1 MSAQRAWTAI
11 NRPIV
16 VINLLHFKNATKSLW
31 QNLLLASMRAL
42 WLVLASLASAQD
54 AEEGCCSDDLT
65 RDAVESNAVESCGTD
80 QLTRGAAATTT
91 TRATPT
97 AQPGAWDIAPSVLIQ
112 PGEFRMGT
120 DRPRIFVDGEAPSRR
135 VALSRAFLMDVYE
148 ATNDDFAAFVD
159 ATGYVTD
166 SERFGWSF
174 VFHLELSEA
183 RRAAIDKA
191 VDGVEWW
198 LPVNGSDWRSP
209 QGPGSDVFAA
219 KRGAH
224 PVVQVSWHDAAAY
237 CAWRGGRL
245 PTEAEWEYAARDGRS
260 QTMYPWGNE
269 LTPGGAYRAN
279 LWQGDFPRSNTADDG
294 FSFAGPVGSYA
305 PQTATGL
312 HDLIGNVWEW
322 VSDWWYEPEAA
333 AHDAVLR
340 DPAGPSAGDEKL
352 KKGGSFLCHKSYC
365 FRYRS
370 AARHK
375 NSPDSASSNNGMRCV
390 RDAAA

>member
-1 MSAQRAWTAI
+1 
-11 NRPIV
+11 
-16 VINLLHFKNATKSLW
+16 
-31 QNLLLASMRAL
+31 MRAP
-42 WLVLASLASAQD
+42 WLVLASLAHAQD
-54 AEEGCCSDDLT
+54 AEEGCCSGDLT

-80 QLTRGAAATTT
+80 QLTRGAAAATT
-91 TRATPT
+91 TRAPIE

-135 VALSRAFLMDVYE
+135 VLAAFLMGVYE

-269 LTPGGAYRAN
+269 LTPGGGYRAN

-294 FSFAGPVGSYA
+294 FSFAGPVGSRA
-305 PQTATGL
+305 AGGDGHPRPHRQR
-312 HDLIGNVWEW
+312 VW
-322 VSDWWYEPEAA
+322 VSDWWYEPEAS
-333 AHDAVLR
+333 AHDA
-340 DPAGPSAGDEKL
+340 G
-352 KKGGSFLCHKSYC
+352 
-365 FRYRS
+365 
-370 AARHK
+370 
-375 NSPDSASSNNGMRCV
+375 SPDSASSNNGARV
-390 RDAAA
+390 RAAA